1 MLGAYAYPCG
11 QSARAVGGA
20 QHSTSQLFWA
30 PPPQGQEPAIPAPKF
45 SEDQRLA
52 PLRSLLTS
60 RLASDAA
67 APQLPEAELLSLS
80 ATQLRD
86 RLLALA
92 PLDASWVK
100 RVNTAEAE
108 YWRRW

>member
-1 MLGAYAYPCG
+1 MHC
-11 QSARAVGGA
+11 
-20 QHSTSQLFWA
+20 
-30 PPPQGQEPAIPAPKF
+30 PQGQEPAIPAPKF
-45 SEDQRLA
+45 SEEQRLA

-60 RLASDAA
+60 RLAADRA
-67 APQLPEAELLSLS
+67 APHLPEAELLSLS

-92 PLDASWVK
+92 PLDADWVK
-100 RVNTAEAE
+100 RVNAAEAE